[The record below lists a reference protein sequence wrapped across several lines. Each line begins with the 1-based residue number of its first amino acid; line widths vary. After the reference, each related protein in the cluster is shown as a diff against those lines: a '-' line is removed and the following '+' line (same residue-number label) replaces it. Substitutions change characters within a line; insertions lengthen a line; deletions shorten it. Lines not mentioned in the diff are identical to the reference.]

1 MSTPESETRTDFQPI
16 SNMPPTAGPTKH
28 PSIPAIIGLALSII
42 TFLLSW
48 LTTINVLIFI
58 LGITALTFAIVG
70 IVQTRPREQFRGA
83 AIAITGC
90 ALSITSLFLIFCIQ
104 VGLSNTQITTVS
116 AAPCTP
122 QTPDSSPSPEST
134 PNSDQST
141 PSSTTTSSA
150 PTDSSSADMK
160 NGTLHIEILSVA
172 KSVDTFDGR
181 PTVAVTYTV
190 TNNGNNTSN
199 PFDYQVK
206 AFQNKVE
213 LSTGIYNAEKPEG
226 YDIEA
231 QLKEIQ
237 PGGSLTIVNG
247 FILEDTSAP
256 ITIEVD
262 SLFDSRKA
270 IIKDYP
276 LS

>member
-1 MSTPESETRTDFQPI
+1 MSTPKSETGANFQPI
-16 SNMPPTAGPTKH
+16 TSMPPTADPTKH
-28 PSIPAIIGLALSII
+28 PSIPAIIGLVLSII
-42 TFLLSW
+42 AFLLSW

-70 IVQTRPREQFRGA
+70 IVQTRPREQFRGS

-104 VGLSNTQITTVS
+104 VTQANTQITTVS

-134 PNSDQST
+134 PKSDQST
-141 PSSTTTSSA
+141 PSSTTTSST
-150 PTDSSSADMK
+150 PTDTSSADMK

-181 PTVAVTYTV
+181 PSVAVTYTV

-199 PFDYQVK
+199 PFDYHVK

-213 LSTGIYNAEKPEG
+213 LSTGIYNDEKPEG
-226 YDIEA
+226 YDVGA

-262 SLFDSRKA
+262 SHFDSHKA